1 VLAGLLGGVD
11 WSAVRSI
18 MGGSDFVPGSLDRL
32 LSATS
37 QDAAT
42 TAYWELDNRVV
53 VQGQLFPAAQWV
65 IGPLLSALQAGLP
78 LPARQRVV
86 DLLVE
91 IALGA
96 PDESELALGNDKLDD
111 ACRREFRQG
120 TWGLYGLLEDEDPT
134 VRIGAVE
141 ILDAVEVDR
150 ERLLRVAAEIAQR
163 DTDAETRSR
172 AAQVRRTGG
181 PEP

>member
-18 MGGSDFVPGSLDRL
+18 MGGSDFVPGSLARL
-32 LSATS
+32 VSATS
-37 QDAAT
+37 EDAAT

-53 VQGQLFPAAQWV
+53 VQGQLFPAARLV
-65 IGPLLSALQAGLP
+65 IGPLLAALQAGLP
-78 LPARQRVV
+78 VPARRLVV

-96 PDESELALGNDKLDD
+96 PDESELALGNDKLD
-111 ACRREFRQG
+111 ASCRQEFRQG
-120 TWGLYGLLEDEDPT
+120 IWGLYGLLDDAEAQ
-134 VRIGAVE
+134 VRIGALE

-150 ERLLRVAAEIAQR
+150 ERLLRVAAEIAER
-163 DTDAETRSR
+163 DTDAGTRSR
-172 AAQVRRTGG
+172 ATQVRRTGD
-181 PEP
+181 PEL